1 MWKDLITKYNNI
13 YMEGD
18 SARNAGSMLLEG
30 DEDIKLHTY

>member
-1 MWKDLITKYNNI
+1 MHI

-18 SARNAGSMLLEG
+18 SARNTGSMLLEG

>member
-1 MWKDLITKYNNI
+1 MYVYI
-13 YMEGD
+13 YGGD

>member
-1 MWKDLITKYNNI
+1 MRI

-30 DEDIKLHTY
+30 DKDIKLHTY

>member
-1 MWKDLITKYNNI
+1 MYI

-18 SARNAGSMLLEG
+18 SAINAGSMLLEG

>member
-1 MWKDLITKYNNI
+1 MYI

-18 SARNAGSMLLEG
+18 SARNAGRMLLEG

>member
-1 MWKDLITKYNNI
+1 MYI
-13 YMEGD
+13 YMEED